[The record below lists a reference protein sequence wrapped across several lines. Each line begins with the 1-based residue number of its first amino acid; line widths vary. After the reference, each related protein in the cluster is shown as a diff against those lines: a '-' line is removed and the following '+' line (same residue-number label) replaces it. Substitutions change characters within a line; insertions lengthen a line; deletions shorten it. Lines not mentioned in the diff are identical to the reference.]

1 MHAFTLSDALARQGA
16 AGGPWAELLSVPD
29 LSFGIY
35 VLPAGGTDPQD
46 PHTEDEVYVVL
57 AGRAQFTAGD
67 ETVACGPGDET
78 VACGPGD
85 ILFVPAL
92 VPHKFHDI
100 TDELRVVVVFGPAEY
115 SRRGGASAG

>member
-1 MHAFTLSDALARQGA
+1 MHAFTLSDALARQRD

-35 VLPAGGTDPQD
+35 VLPVGGRDPQS

-67 ETVACGPGDET
+67 ETVPCAQ
-78 VACGPGD
+78 GD

-92 VPHKFHDI
+92 VPHRFHDI
-100 TDELRVVVVFGPAEY
+100 TEELRVVVVFGPAEH
-115 SRRGGASAG
+115 SRRGASEG

>member
-1 MHAFTLSDALARQGA
+1 MHAFTLSDALARQCA

-57 AGRAQFTAGD
+57 GGRAQFTAGG
-67 ETVACGPGDET
+67 ETT
-78 VACGPGD
+78 ACGPGD

-115 SRRGGASAG
+115 SRRGSASA